1 MYVNTRGINPLSAN
15 ATRWSNILRQI
26 VGNIRRIVWVYF
38 NDYVGLALK
47 GLIFD
52 FSKMQI

>member
-26 VGNIRRIVWVYF
+26 VGNIRRIVWVYLTIMW
-38 NDYVGLALK
+38 GWRLK
-47 GLIFD
+47 G
-52 FSKMQI
+52 